1 MVTKTSSPLPVKAEA
16 GRKYSWCS
24 CGFRQTMPLCD
35 HSHREI
41 SDKNPLNSSPKKPN
55 QCILAAL
62 GHKHLLTAMAAIA
75 AGKCDGY
82 RN

>member
-1 MVTKTSSPLPVKAEA
+1 
-16 GRKYSWCS
+16 
-24 CGFRQTMPLCD
+24 MPLCD
-35 HSHREI
+35 HSYREI

-55 QCILAAL
+55 QCILATL